1 MRKNLLSKTLVM
13 GIIFLFVGVNV
24 VPSTENIV
32 KDLCNNKKILNIDD
46 SSGEL
51 LLRGETAYAYC
62 AYDPSG
68 QLNEG
73 FVYFDLE
80 DPGTIAN
87 INNISNP
94 GLLSGGTWACNEKF
108 LVCDPIIGYLWKI
121 NPINGDVVFIGGGGV
136 GLNGLTYD
144 ATLFYPVLY
153 GCSSN
158 ELYKIDQY
166 SGEQTYIGSF
176 SNGPVNMIGLACNIE
191 GVLYGWDTG
200 SDNLWIIDKETADCE
215 LVGSLGI
222 DLNYAQ
228 DGHFDFESDILFLA
242 AYTTKGQLYYCD
254 EDTGECYLIGDF
266 QGGAELTA
274 FVIPFICFNIPP
286 SAPIIIGY
294 ENGTLFL
301 YSNDPNDDD
310 VKYFIDWDDGT
321 VTETGWYSS
330 GQIVEISHELPEP
343 GVYYIRAK
351 AMDICGFESPWS
363 VYMIVIGNQPPE
375 APTIDG
381 PTSGKPGIEYE
392 YTFNSTDLNEDPV
405 MYIIEWGDNTT
416 EWTEYSDSGEK
427 IILTHSWSE
436 QKTYTIKAKAK
447 DITELES
454 EWSYLEVTM
463 PRNKV
468 ASNNLLQW
476 FLERFPLLEK
486 IFLSLNI

>member
-1 MRKNLLSKTLVM
+1 MRNDCCKKTLVV
-13 GIIFLFVGVNV
+13 GIIVLFIGMSV
-24 VPSTENIV
+24 VSSTGNIV
-32 KDLCNNKKILNIDD
+32 EDVPDYHNHLESVDI
-46 SSGEL
+46 SGEL
-51 LLRGETAYAYC
+51 LLRDETAYAYC

-108 LVCDPIIGYLWKI
+108 LVCDPIIGYLWEI
-121 NPINGDVVFIGGGGV
+121 NPFNGDVLFIGGGGV

-176 SNGPVNMIGLACNIE
+176 SSGPVNMIGLACNIY

-200 SDNLWIIDKETADCE
+200 TDNLWIIDKETADCE

-222 DLNYAQ
+222 DLNYTT
-228 DGHFDFESDILFLA
+228 DGHFRFESGDLFLA

-254 EDTGECYLIGDF
+254 PETGECTLIGDF
-266 QGGAELTA
+266 QGGAQLTA
-274 FVIPFICFNIPP
+274 FVIPFTCFNNTP

-321 VTETGWYSS
+321 VTETDWYPS
-330 GQIVEISHELPEP
+330 GQIVEISHEFPEP
-343 GVYYIRAK
+343 GIYHIRAK
-351 AMDICGFESPWS
+351 AEDIYGFESPWS
-363 VYMIVIGNQPPE
+363 VYIIVIGNQPPDTPE
-375 APTIDG
+375 IEG
-381 PTSGKPGIEYE
+381 PTSGKVGVEYE
-392 YTFNSTDLNEDPV
+392 YNFSLSDPNEDKMHLRVDWENGTPGKWDGP
-405 MYIIEWGDNTT
+405 Y
-416 EWTEYSDSGEK
+416 DSGTIVK
-427 IILTHSWSE
+427 LNHTWSKKGTYSIRAQTQDSSGLLSDWGTLT
-436 QKTYTIKAKAK
+436 
-447 DITELES
+447 
-454 EWSYLEVTM
+454 VTM
-463 PRNKV
+463 PRNRLYNRIYSWHKQQRY
-468 ASNNLLQW
+468 STLFDW
-476 FLERFPLLEK
+476 R
-486 IFLSLNI
+486 STGS